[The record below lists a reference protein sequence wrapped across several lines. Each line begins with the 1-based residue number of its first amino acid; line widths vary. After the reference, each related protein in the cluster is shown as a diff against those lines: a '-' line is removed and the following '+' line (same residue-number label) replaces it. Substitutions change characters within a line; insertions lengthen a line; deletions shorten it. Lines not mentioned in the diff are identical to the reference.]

1 MLVVPRAALEA
12 WGSWRGIRTSGLE
25 RYLDLIGSRLAE
37 YRPRTEVEADPAWK
51 QVIPYLVLRD
61 GGRIFLMRRTRA
73 GADARLHDRYSIGVG
88 GHVHPAD
95 RGLAGGLHREWG
107 EELDATF
114 RPEPTLLG
122 ILNDDSQ
129 PVGEVHVGVVFQADA
144 AGRPVRVRETDK
156 LSGEFV
162 DPTDVRTVYDRLEGW
177 SQLVFDVLAIG
188 EPAEPVPA
196 R

>member
-1 MLVVPRAALEA
+1 
-12 WGSWRGIRTSGLE
+12 
-25 RYLDLIGSRLAE
+25 
-37 YRPRTEVEADPAWK
+37 
-51 QVIPYLVLRD
+51 
-61 GGRIFLMRRTRA
+61 
-73 GADARLHDRYSIGVG
+73 
-88 GHVHPAD
+88 
-95 RGLAGGLHREWG
+95 
-107 EELDATF
+107 
-114 RPEPTLLG
+114 
-122 ILNDDSQ
+122 
-129 PVGEVHVGVVFQADA
+129 VGEVHVGVVFQADA